1 MRRLGYALAV
11 VLPFVTDIAA
21 AQPVQ
26 LTNNQMDKVAAGHF
40 EIDVSN
46 VSVTMV
52 DLWFRT
58 SFDVPTGN
66 HIVCSACYLNIT
78 SPVFSIAS
86 KFGPP

>member
-1 MRRLGYALAV
+1 MRQLGFSLAV
-11 VLPFVTDIAA
+11 VLLFATGVAA

-26 LTNNQMDKVAAGHF
+26 LTNNQMDRVAAGHF
-40 EIDVSN
+40 ELDVTN
-46 VSVTMV
+46 VSVTMS

-58 SFDVPTGN
+58 SLDVPTGN

-78 SPVFSIAS
+78 GPMLSLAS